1 MKINKFRK
9 EKKLTQ
15 KLISENI
22 GCHHKTIAYM
32 DSRMDSHIMVQ
43 YLKFLRQNSFDL
55 NEFFDQE
62 ITLKQN
68 DPPEKVTQI

>member
-15 KLISENI
+15 KQISESI

-32 DSRMDSHIMVQ
+32 DSRMDSHILVQ

-62 ITLKQN
+62 ITLKHN
-68 DPPEKVTQI
+68 ESSDKLTQI

>member
-15 KLISENI
+15 KAISENI

-32 DSRMDSHIMVQ
+32 DKRMDSHIFIQ

-55 NEFFDQE
+55 NEFFDHE
-62 ITLKQN
+62 IVLKPAN
-68 DPPEKVTQI
+68 PSENLNQI